1 MKAVFAFGLAGL
13 SAAVTAAPLDD
24 RSDYAVHSSHFVP
37 GGWEQSG
44 KPDPEHTI
52 NLRIGL
58 KQGSFADLE
67 RHLYEVSDPNHYRY
81 GQHLSAEEIRA
92 FTAPSEEAL
101 SAVEDW
107 LQSHGI
113 FKEQVEYSPAK
124 DWAVIALPVKQ
135 VEKLLDTEYHQYQD
149 GKGAQVVRTTAYS
162 LPRSLHG
169 HIDTV
174 QPTNYWGK
182 PELHSS
188 DLKIVDL
195 SATNKIASLAVQAAP
210 AACSGTS
217 VSLNCVRT
225 VYNTTDYIPKVP
237 QKNYAAWTNYLGE
250 VPSDSDFHQYIAQQ
264 RPDANQS
271 YAFTRTIIAN
281 ASNDQT
287 NPGVEA
293 NLDSQ
298 ALGGF
303 IVPTKLTTYSTGGSP
318 PFTPDIS
325 TPTNTNE
332 PYLTWLDYVL
342 KQSNLPYVISTSYGD
357 DEQTVPLNYAQRVC
371 AEFAQLGARGIT
383 LLLSSGDNGV
393 GAPNTCLSNDGKSTP
408 KFLPAFPASCPYITA
423 VGGTR
428 DFSPEQVA
436 FDTSNGYVAG
446 SGFSE
451 YFSRPD
457 YQAPQ
462 VKKYLAS
469 IGGLNKGLYNPN
481 GRAYPD
487 ISAQSYRFQVVYK
500 GRTVAVDGTSVASP
514 ISAGV
519 LTLVNDALMAAGKPP
534 LGFLNPLLYSSN
546 GAGYTD
552 VTVGNSTGCNTGG
565 FPSGEGWDVASGFG
579 TPNFK
584 AIRAALGV

>member
-1 MKAVFAFGLAGL
+1 MKAVFALGLAGL
-13 SAAVTAAPLDD
+13 SAVHAAPLDD

-37 GGWEQSG
+37 NGWERSG

-52 NLRIGL
+52 DLRIGL
-58 KQGSFADLE
+58 KQSSFEELE
-67 RHLYEVSDPNHYRY
+67 KHLYEVSDPNHSRY
-81 GQHLSAEEIRA
+81 GQHLSVQEIRA
-92 FTAPSEEAL
+92 FTTPSGEAL
-101 SAVEDW
+101 TAVENW

-113 FKEQVEYSPAK
+113 FREQVQYSPAK
-124 DWAVIALPVKQ
+124 DWAVVALPVKQ
-135 VEKLLDTEYHQYQD
+135 VEKLLNTEYHQYQD
-149 GKGAQVVRTTAYS
+149 GKGAQVVRTTEYS
-162 LPRSLHG
+162 LPGFLHG

-195 SATNKIASLAVQAAP
+195 SAADSVASLAAAAAP
-210 AACSGTS
+210 SACAGTS

-225 VYNTTDYIPKVP
+225 LYNTIDYTPKAP
-237 QKNYAAWTNYLGE
+237 QKNYAAWTNYLGQ

-281 ASNDQT
+281 ASDDQT

-318 PFTPDIS
+318 PFTPDIK

-342 KQSNLPYVISTSYGD
+342 KQVNLPYVISTSYGD

-383 LLLSSGDNGV
+383 LLVSSGDSGV
-393 GAPNTCLSNDGKSTP
+393 GAPGTCVSNDGKNTT
-408 KFLPAFPASCPYITA
+408 KFLPAFPASCPYVTTI
-423 VGGTR
+423 GGTR

-451 YFSRPD
+451 YFTRPG
-457 YQAPQ
+457 YQAAQ
-462 VKKYLAS
+462 ALKYLAS
-469 IGGLNKGLYNPN
+469 IGSLNKGLYNPN

-500 GRTVAVDGTSVASP
+500 SRTIGVDGTSVASP

-519 LTLVNDALMAAGKPP
+519 LTLVNDALMAAGRPP
-534 LGFLNPLLYSSN
+534 LGFMNPLLYASN

-552 VTVGNSTGCNTGG
+552 ITVGNSTGCNTGG
-565 FPSGEGWDVASGFG
+565 FPSTKGWDVASGFG